1 MKAFL
6 QTRLVTLFV
15 IPNLLFAFGLWALGP
30 EDMIEWLNAA
40 IVALAAGVCVAY
52 FTTTRDILLGRLP
65 LHKVHWLALGIFV
78 SWGGTQIG
86 RWWSIAWRWLGMPPW
101 LANSWVVAYGLFLVA
116 CGAYFHLIADE
127 AIGEE
132 RVPPRRWIRWGAIVA
147 CAVFLMVVASFV
159 VDSYSQ
165 AGFTPHLFG

>member
-1 MKAFL
+1 MIAL
-6 QTRLVTLFV
+6 LRSRTSVLFV
-15 IPNLLFAFGLWALGP
+15 IPNLLFLAALAALGP
-30 EDMIEWLNAA
+30 ESLIEWLNAA

-52 FTTTRDILLGRLP
+52 FTTTRDIILGRLP
-65 LHKVHWLALGIFV
+65 LNKVHWLAIGIFV
-78 SWGGTQIG
+78 SWFGTQIG

-147 CAVFLMVVASFV
+147 GAVFLMVIASFV
-159 VDSYSQ
+159 VDSYSH